1 LYTGYIASKGGSSV
15 YLVTWLE
22 GEEVE
27 YRLLSSEESLDEVE
41 EEKNSIVVEFDA

>member
-1 LYTGYIASKGGSSV
+1 M

>member
-1 LYTGYIASKGGSSV
+1 V

-27 YRLLSSEESLDEVE
+27 YRFLPSEEFLEELE
-41 EEKNSIVVEFDA
+41 EEKNSIIVEFDA